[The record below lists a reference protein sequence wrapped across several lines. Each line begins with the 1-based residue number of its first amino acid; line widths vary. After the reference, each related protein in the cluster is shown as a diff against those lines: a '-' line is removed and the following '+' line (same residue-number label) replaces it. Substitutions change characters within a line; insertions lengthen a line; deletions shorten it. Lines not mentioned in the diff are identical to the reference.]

1 MVSGKRLSSISR
13 DEPRKANLRRAYFD
27 CRYGQLHVRTAF
39 PGGGGFDE
47 RPTLLILHDAG
58 GSSRDVLPWVRELGQ
73 DRSVYAPDF
82 PGHGESDGTDAIAG
96 EARPVLGNV
105 SVADMDSGLD
115 SAAAAVFDFCVDLRL
130 RAIDLLAV
138 GAGAEVARRVAAA
151 REGLVVRVVEATV
164 GEPTAAVRARLD
176 GVG

>member
-1 MVSGKRLSSISR
+1 MVSGKRLSPVSR

-47 RPTLLILHDAG
+47 RTTLVILHDAG
-58 GSSRDVLPWVRELGQ
+58 GSSRDLLCWVRELGQ

-82 PGHGESDGTDAIAG
+82 PGHGESDGTAAVAG
-96 EARPVLGNV
+96 EARPVLGA
-105 SVADMDSGLD
+105 ADTAGLEAGLD
-115 SAAAAVFDFCVDLRL
+115 SAAAAVFDFCMDLRL
-130 RAIDLLAV
+130 RGVHLLAV
-138 GAGAEVARRVAAA
+138 GAGIEVARRVAAA
-151 REGLVVRVVEATV
+151 REGLVARVVEATV

-176 GVG
+176 GTG

>member
-1 MVSGKRLSSISR
+1 MVSGKRLTPISR

-47 RPTLLILHDAG
+47 RTTLVILHDAG
-58 GSSRDVLPWVRELGQ
+58 GSSRDLLAWVRELGQ

-82 PGHGESDGTDAIAG
+82 PGHGESDGTHAVAG
-96 EARPVLGNV
+96 EAQPVLGVV
-105 SVADMDSGLD
+105 SAASLEAGLD

-130 RAIDLLAV
+130 RGIHLLAV

-151 REGLVVRVVEATV
+151 REGLVARVVEAS
-164 GEPTAAVRARLD
+164 PSDSTAMVRARLD
-176 GVG
+176 GAG

>member
-1 MVSGKRLSSISR
+1 MVSGKRLSPISR

-58 GSSRDVLPWVRELGQ
+58 GSSRDLLPWVRDLGQ

-82 PGHGESDGTDAIAG
+82 PGHGESDGTDGIAG
-96 EARPVLGNV
+96 EARPVLGMV
-105 SVADMDSGLD
+105 SAAGLDGGLD

-130 RAIDLLAV
+130 RSIHLLAV
-138 GAGAEVARRVAAA
+138 GAGVEVARRVAAA
-151 REGLVVRVVEATV
+151 REGLVTRLVEATP
-164 GEPTAAVRARLD
+164 GEPAPAVRARLD
-176 GVG
+176 NAG